1 MRRRSGIP
9 TTWASA
15 GSSSGSSCGA
25 WPRSSGASAG
35 ADASSTS
42 AARLAC
48 SSRRPRRAVG
58 TRSASTC
65 RRSPPHSATSVA
77 STFGAAI
84 SRPRIC
90 RAITSTSSFSTTR
103 SSTWATQAARSTS
116 DRSTMRDSRS
126 RSLAAAVPALVGC
139 LATTTA
145 GIAMWRSPTPWTFTL
160 DTGSVFLGQTV
171 SAFDAWFAGRVP
183 EWSDLLWGGFPLVGD
198 CTTAALYPL
207 HAIVYLLTR
216 DVPLR
221 FFDVSLALHLG
232 IFAAGSATL
241 VRRLGAS
248 PAVAALAGALAAWD
262 PFAHYCAIAHFPV
275 FGAQAWWPWA
285 FVAVEAL
292 GRPSTPA
299 LGGAMAL
306 GWIAIAV
313 QVLVGVPEQ
322 AAYCAVPAALWLLL
336 GRRGLGFGA
345 RVLRTALLGLGAGAL
360 AAPQLLPTAL
370 VLSWTFRAGTPPHYQ
385 FGSFWLTKP
394 ALLFVVG
401 TGVNGVPSFLGLAA
415 LRKGD
420 GLTAT
425 RYDRLAA
432 LTRLRRTDETTPP
445 PVTYDAG
452 GPMGGAYARSIG
464 ALLGMSSIHAGGVA
478 LLSPAHLEL
487 LDRTPAPVLDLF
499 GVDYLLAPAAK
510 CALIARQVPW
520 SLVETNADDCVLQN
534 PNRWGRYG
542 ILHDVA
548 PVASERA
555 MVDVVP
561 KQPKPVPIV
570 APADTARSSGPG
582 QLVVGAYA
590 PGHAIL
596 HAVLSSP
603 SLVLVRDSFAPGWT
617 ARVDGRVVTPYPAA
631 GIFFAVPV
639 GAGTHE
645 IALDYRA
652 PGLRTGALIAA
663 GWTILA
669 ALLAWWRR
677 HPRTT

>member
-1 MRRRSGIP
+1 
-9 TTWASA
+9 
-15 GSSSGSSCGA
+15 
-25 WPRSSGASAG
+25 
-35 ADASSTS
+35 
-42 AARLAC
+42 
-48 SSRRPRRAVG
+48 
-58 TRSASTC
+58 
-65 RRSPPHSATSVA
+65 
-77 STFGAAI
+77 
-84 SRPRIC
+84 
-90 RAITSTSSFSTTR
+90 
-103 SSTWATQAARSTS
+103 
-116 DRSTMRDSRS
+116 MRDSRS

-401 TGVNGVPSFLGLAA
+401 TGVNGVPSFLGLATLALGAIAVAMRRPGAFFLLATGTIGFALALGPQVGLYEWVHRVPPFDHFRNPGKLYALAEYSALWLAALGADALWRRARAARVAAVLLVVAMLAERAAYLPQEIGALAA

-534 PNRWGRYG
+534 PNRLGRYG